1 MGFLDELYHY
11 GTPRHSGRYP
21 YGSGENPYQ
30 HESWFLN
37 QVDDYR
43 RQGLSETEIAQK
55 MNMSTTEYRAKKSIA
70 LNEQRNA
77 DVAQALR
84 LKDRGYSYSEIGRL
98 MGKNESSV
106 RSLLNPTLQT
116 RSEMT
121 TNTANILK
129 ENVEKK
135 KYIDIGPGTEISM
148 GVSSTKLKTAVEKLK
163 DEGYTVHYIQVEQ
176 QGTGKKTTIKVLA
189 APGTTWKEVNAAKDN
204 NQIKTV
210 QDYTEDG
217 GITFRNVVPPESVDS
232 SRILIRYNEEGGID
246 KDGCVELR
254 RGVEDISLGN
264 SNYAQVR
271 IAVDGTHYIK
281 GMAMYSDDIPDGYDM
296 VFNTNKHVGTP
307 MKGAKDNTVLKP
319 LKSDPDNPFGAT
331 IKPISAGG
339 QRYYIG
345 PDGEKHLSVINK
357 VNDEGDWAK
366 WSKTLSAQML
376 SKQSPSLAKEQLDIY
391 YKDKEKEYNEIMKLT
406 NPVVQKKLLISFADD
421 CDASA
426 SHLKA
431 AALPR
436 QASHVILP
444 FPNMKETDIYAPN
457 YKDGERVVLI
467 RYPHGGKFEI
477 PELVV
482 NNKNKEAKSILGNA
496 PDAVG
501 INPKVAARL
510 SGADFDG
517 DTVLVI
523 PNNSGKVKTSKA
535 LEGLKDFDPKEQ
547 YPYYEGMK
555 TLSARNKQN
564 EMGRVTNL
572 ITDMTIRGATPD
584 ELARAVRHS
593 MVIIDAEKHKLDYK
607 RSYEENGIAAL
618 KKKYQGSEKAGAS
631 TLISRAGAET
641 RVNQRKDRYDI
652 DPETGKKIYFETG
665 ENYTVTTKTGKEK
678 TIFRQ
683 QTSTQM
689 AEVDNAYS
697 LSSGTVIESIYANHA
712 NRLKTL
718 ANNARKA
725 SLSIKDILYSPSARK
740 IYAKEVAS
748 LNSKLNEAL
757 KNKPLERQAQMIA
770 GNTVKAARRN
780 NPDMEADDIKKLRG
794 QALAG
799 ARARVGAHKSVI
811 NISDKEWEAIQ
822 AGAVSKTTLEKILDN
837 SNLDQVKQLATP
849 RTDKVMSPGDI
860 SRARSLEAS
869 GRTQAEI
876 ADILGVSTTTLRKA
890 LAS

>member
-1 MGFLDELYHY
+1 M
-11 GTPRHSGRYP
+11 
-21 YGSGENPYQ
+21 
-30 HESWFLN
+30 
-37 QVDDYR
+37 
-43 RQGLSETEIAQK
+43 
-55 MNMSTTEYRAKKSIA
+55 
-70 LNEQRNA
+70 
-77 DVAQALR
+77 
-84 LKDRGYSYSEIGRL
+84 
-98 MGKNESSV
+98 
-106 RSLLNPTLQT
+106 
-116 RSEMT
+116 
-121 TNTANILK
+121 
-129 ENVEKK
+129 
-135 KYIDIGPGTEISM
+135 
-148 GVSSTKLKTAVEKLK
+148 
-163 DEGYTVHYIQVEQ
+163 
-176 QGTGKKTTIKVLA
+176 
-189 APGTTWKEVNAAKDN
+189 
-204 NQIKTV
+204 
-210 QDYTEDG
+210 
-217 GITFRNVVPPESVDS
+217 
-232 SRILIRYNEEGGID
+232 
-246 KDGCVELR
+246 
-254 RGVEDISLGN
+254 
-264 SNYAQVR
+264 
-271 IAVDGTHYIK
+271 
-281 GMAMYSDDIPDGYDM
+281 
-296 VFNTNKHVGTP
+296 
-307 MKGAKDNTVLKP
+307 
-319 LKSDPDNPFGAT
+319 
-331 IKPISAGG
+331 
-339 QRYYIG
+339 
-345 PDGEKHLSVINK
+345 
-357 VNDEGDWAK
+357 
-366 WSKTLSAQML
+366 
-376 SKQSPSLAKEQLDIY
+376 
-391 YKDKEKEYNEIMKLT
+391 
-406 NPVVQKKLLISFADD
+406 
-421 CDASA
+421 
-426 SHLKA
+426 
-431 AALPR
+431 
-436 QASHVILP
+436 
-444 FPNMKETDIYAPN
+444 
-457 YKDGERVVLI
+457 
-467 RYPHGGKFEI
+467 
-477 PELVV
+477 
-482 NNKNKEAKSILGNA
+482 
-496 PDAVG
+496 
-501 INPKVAARL
+501 
-510 SGADFDG
+510 
-517 DTVLVI
+517 LVI

-641 RVNQRKDRYDI
+641 RVPLREDRYGI
-652 DPETGKKIYFETG
+652 DPETGKKLITETRSL
-665 ENYTVTTKTGKEK
+665 NTPKAKNAYYTVTTKSGKEK
-678 TIFRQ
+678 IIFRQ

-689 AEVDNAYS
+689 AEVDDAYS

-712 NRLKTL
+712 NRLKAL

-799 ARARVGAHKSVI
+799 ARARVGAHKAVI

-860 SRARSLEAS
+860 SRAKSLEAS